1 MSWNLRPALSALLRN
16 RTGPVLGALQIA
28 IALAVLVNAVYIV
41 HQRIEK
47 MNRPSGIDEQDLFQI
62 QSEGFTSRYNQIAA
76 MREDL
81 AYLRSLP
88 GVVDAA
94 PAATVPMGWSNQS
107 RPVYLT
113 PGAKTPALVVSAY
126 SMGDHGL
133 KTLGAH
139 LVAGRNFRPDE
150 IPPPPDQRDTRSPF
164 GPGSDAFPEVV
175 VSESVARALFPHES
189 ALGRVFYSSTTS
201 STTRMPTTIIGVMND
216 VIATSWASSH
226 FGTYDTMLVPRV
238 SLYGQ
243 LVRTLPGQRDR
254 LMRVAED
261 HLATSNQNR
270 VIDFVLP
277 IEYFKRELYREDRN
291 MAIFLVTVTALVVTV
306 ACLGIFGLATYNVN
320 TRTKQIGTRRA
331 VGARRGDIIRYFM
344 VENGAITTAGVVVG
358 CVLALFVGYW
368 LSVHYQLPRL
378 DLYYLVG
385 GILALWGIGQLAA
398 WQPAR
403 RAASVPPSVATR
415 TV

>member
-1 MSWNLRPALSALLRN
+1 MSWSLRPALSALLRN

-47 MNRPSGIDEQDLFQI
+47 MHRPSGVDEQDLFQI
-62 QSEGFTSRYNQIAA
+62 FSVGFTPRYDPTAA

-94 PAATVPMGWSNQS
+94 PAATVPMGDSNQS
-107 RPVYLT
+107 LPVYLT
-113 PGAKTPALVVSAY
+113 PDAKIPALAVSTY
-126 SMGDHGL
+126 SMDEHGL
-133 KTLGAH
+133 NTLGAH
-139 LVAGRNFRPDE
+139 LMAGRNFRPEE
-150 IPPPPDQRDTRSPF
+150 ILPPPDEHNAGNDL
-164 GPGSDAFPEVV
+164 PEAI
-175 VSESVARALFPHES
+175 VSKSVAKALFPHGN
-189 ALGRVFYSSTTS
+189 ALGRVFYVSPTGK
-201 STTRMPTTIIGVMND
+201 PTTIIGIMND
-216 VIATSWASSH
+216 VIATAWASEH
-226 FGTYDTMLVPRV
+226 YGTYDTMIAPRA

-254 LMRVAED
+254 LMRIAGE
-261 HLATSNQNR
+261 HLAASNQNR
-270 VIDFVLP
+270 VVLFVQSL
-277 IEYFKRELYREDRN
+277 EYFKKQLYREDRN
-291 MAIFLVTVTALVVTV
+291 MAIFLVTVTALVVAV

-331 VGARRGDIIRYFM
+331 VGARRGDIVRYFM
-344 VENGAITTAGVVVG
+344 VENGAITTTGVVVG
-358 CVLALFVGYW
+358 SILALAVGYW

>member
-1 MSWNLRPALSALLRN
+1 MSWNIRPALSALLRN

-41 HQRIEK
+41 HQRLEK
-47 MNRPSGIDEQDLFQI
+47 MSRPSGIDERNLFWAS
-62 QSEGFTSRYNQIAA
+62 SEGFTPRYNSTATL
-76 MREDL
+76 RDDL

-88 GVVDAA
+88 GVIDAA

-107 RPVYLT
+107 TPVYLT
-113 PGAKTPALVVSAY
+113 PGAKIPALVVSQFA
-126 SMGDHGL
+126 MDDHGL
-133 KTLGAH
+133 NTLGAR

-150 IPPPPDQRDTRSPF
+150 ILPPSDTHNLNQF
-164 GPGSDAFPEVV
+164 VPEVIV
-175 VSESVARALFPHES
+175 TESVAKELFPHGS
-189 ALGRVFYSSTTS
+189 ALGRVFYTS
-201 STTRMPTTIIGVMND
+201 ATGQPTTIIGIMND
-216 VIATSWASSH
+216 VIAPAWASTH
-226 FGTYDTMLVPRV
+226 YGTYDAMIIPRPTTI
-238 SLYGQ
+238 YGTEY

-254 LMRVAED
+254 LMRIAEE
-261 HLATSNQNR
+261 HLATLNQDR

-277 IEYFKRELYREDRN
+277 IEYFKKQLYREDRN

-331 VGARRGDIIRYFM
+331 VGARRGDIVSYFL

-358 CVLALFVGYW
+358 CVLALAVGYW
-368 LSVHYQLPRL
+368 LSIHYQLPRL
-378 DLYYLVG
+378 DLYYVVG
-385 GILALWGIGQLAA
+385 GILALWGIGQVAA